1 MPAFKA
7 VLRPSFIEAPN
18 SFVAPIRTAARDR
31 KPTSPAL
38 QFAGQ
43 GAYGRP
49 VTATASTLRARL
61 YALLRYSDPTPAAR
75 QWRMVHLIVLGVG
88 LLAVIVLSIDELE
101 AQFRQILRTV
111 IWAVTFV
118 FFVEYLTRL
127 WVAPEIPRYQ
137 HEPPAKARLH
147 WAMSIPGLIGLLAVL
162 PAFMF
167 VGGYALTGADTAS
180 VFCILWILK
189 VGLHAPAFSTLAR
202 VVSNERAPIAS
213 VLILFAILLMI
224 AATAAHMFERV
235 RQPGQFGTLPGAM
248 WWAVVTLTTTGYGDV
263 VPITLGGRIVGSLLM
278 IAGIAV
284 LALMTGV
291 LATGFA
297 QEERRREYLRVWEQV
312 ARVPL
317 FASLGVVTLSE
328 IVGKLRTRYYPPRI
342 TVVRRGDPG
351 DSMFFIS
358 SGEVEVRLPNGGSV
372 RLGEGA
378 FFGEMALLERQPR
391 SASVATTRPT
401 TLLVLYA
408 SDFYEIASHIP
419 KLAEAVEV
427 EARRRREENLERQ
440 TSGARR

>member
-1 MPAFKA
+1 MEPRT
-7 VLRPSFIEAPN
+7 VPSH
-18 SFVAPIRTAARDR
+18 PI
-31 KPTSPAL
+31 PL
-38 QFAGQ
+38 
-43 GAYGRP
+43 YGRP
-49 VTATASTLRARL
+49 VTATAPTLRARI

-75 QWRMVHLIVLGVG
+75 QWRVANLLVLGLG
-88 LLAVIVLSIDELE
+88 LFAVILLSIDQMDE
-101 AQFRQILRTV
+101 QVRSILRAI
-111 IWAVTFV
+111 IWSVTAVFL
-118 FFVEYLTRL
+118 VEYLLRL
-127 WVAPEIPRYQ
+127 WAAPETPRYDQ
-137 HEPPAKARLH
+137 DSPTIARLR
-147 WAMSIPGLIGLLAVL
+147 WAGSIPGLIALLAVL
-162 PAFMF
+162 PAIMF
-167 VGGYALTGADTAS
+167 AGGYGITGADTAS
-180 VFCILWILK
+180 VFCVLWILK

-202 VVSNERAPIAS
+202 VISNERAPIAS

-235 RQPGQFGTLPGAM
+235 RQPEQFGTLPGAM

-263 VPITLGGRIVGSLLM
+263 VPLTVGGRMIGAMLM

-297 QEERRREYLRVWEQV
+297 QEERRREYLRVWDP
-312 ARVPL
+312 A
-317 FASLGVVTLSE
+317 
-328 IVGKLRTRYYPPRI
+328 RI
-342 TVVRRGDPG
+342 TVVRRGDAG

-372 RLGEGA
+372 RLGEGS

-408 SDFYEIASHIP
+408 SDFYETAAHIP
-419 KLAEAVEV
+419 QLAEAVEV

-440 TSGARR
+440 AGGTKR

>member
-1 MPAFKA
+1 M
-7 VLRPSFIEAPN
+7 
-18 SFVAPIRTAARDR
+18 VA
-31 KPTSPAL
+31 
-38 QFAGQ
+38 
-43 GAYGRP
+43 P
-49 VTATASTLRARL
+49 VTASAPTLRAHI
-61 YALLRYSDPTPAAR
+61 YALLRYTDPTPAAR
-75 QWRMVHLIVLGVG
+75 QWRMVNLVVLGVG
-88 LLAVIVLSIDELE
+88 LLAVIILSVDQLDHEM
-101 AQFRQILRTV
+101 RRILRGI
-111 IWAVTFV
+111 IWTVTFV
-118 FFVEYLTRL
+118 FLFEYVLRL
-127 WVAPEIPRYQ
+127 WVAPETPRYDQ
-137 HEPPAKARLH
+137 DTPTMARLR
-147 WAMSIPGLIGLLAVL
+147 WAGSLPGLIHLVAVM

-167 VGGYALTGADTAS
+167 AGGYAITGADTAS

-189 VGLHAPAFSTLAR
+189 VGLHAPAFATLAR

-213 VLILFAILLMI
+213 VLILFAILLMM
-224 AATAAHMFERV
+224 AATGAHMLERV
-235 RQPGQFGTLPGAM
+235 RQPEQFGSLPGAM

-263 VPITLGGRIVGSLLM
+263 VPVTLGGRLIGSMLM

-328 IVGKLRTRYYPPRI
+328 IVGKLRTRYYPARI
-342 TVVRRGDPG
+342 TVVRRGDAG

-358 SGEVEVRLPNGGSV
+358 SGEVEVRLPNGGAV

-419 KLAEAVEV
+419 KLAEAVED
-427 EARRRREENLERQ
+427 EAKRRREENLERQ
-440 TSGARR
+440 SGGAKR

>member
-1 MPAFKA
+1 
-7 VLRPSFIEAPN
+7 
-18 SFVAPIRTAARDR
+18 
-31 KPTSPAL
+31 
-38 QFAGQ
+38 
-43 GAYGRP
+43 
-49 VTATASTLRARL
+49 VTATAPTLRARI

-75 QWRMVHLIVLGVG
+75 QWRVANLLVLGLG
-88 LLAVIVLSIDELE
+88 LFAVILLSIDQMDE
-101 AQFRQILRTV
+101 QVRSILRAI
-111 IWAVTFV
+111 IWSVTAIFL
-118 FFVEYLTRL
+118 VEYLLRL
-127 WVAPEIPRYQ
+127 WVAPETPRYDQ
-137 HEPPAKARLH
+137 DSPTMARLR
-147 WAMSIPGLIGLLAVL
+147 WAGSIPGLIALLAVL
-162 PAFMF
+162 PAIMF
-167 VGGYALTGADTAS
+167 AGGYGITGADTAS
-180 VFCILWILK
+180 VFCVLWILK

-202 VVSNERAPIAS
+202 VISNERAPIAS

-235 RQPGQFGTLPGAM
+235 RQPEQFGTLPGAM

-263 VPITLGGRIVGSLLM
+263 VPLTVGGRMIGAMLM

-342 TVVRRGDPG
+342 TVVRRGDAG

-408 SDFYEIASHIP
+408 SDFYETASHIP
-419 KLAEAVEV
+419 QLAEAVEV

-440 TSGARR
+440 AGGAKR

>member
-1 MPAFKA
+1 
-7 VLRPSFIEAPN
+7 V
-18 SFVAPIRTAARDR
+18 
-31 KPTSPAL
+31 
-38 QFAGQ
+38 
-43 GAYGRP
+43 
-49 VTATASTLRARL
+49 
-61 YALLRYSDPTPAAR
+61 
-75 QWRMVHLIVLGVG
+75 VHLIVLAIG
-88 LLAVIVLSIDELE
+88 LFAVILLSVDELE
-101 AQFRQILRTV
+101 GQVRQILRV
-111 IWAVTFV
+111 IIWTVTFI
-118 FFVEYLTRL
+118 FLVEYLTRL
-127 WVAPEIPRYQ
+127 WVAPETPRYDQ
-137 HEPPAKARLH
+137 DTPTKARLR
-147 WAMSIPGLIGLLAVL
+147 WAASIQGLIGLLAVL

-167 VGGYALTGADTAS
+167 AGGYAITGADAAS
-180 VFCILWILK
+180 VFCVLWILK
-189 VGLHAPAFSTLAR
+189 VGLHAPAFSTLGR

-235 RQPGQFGTLPGAM
+235 KQPEQFGSLPGAM

-263 VPITLGGRIVGSLLM
+263 VPLTLGGRLVGSLLM
-278 IAGIAV
+278 ISGIAV

-342 TVVRRGDPG
+342 TVVRRGDAG

-391 SASVATTRPT
+391 SATVSTTRPT

-419 KLAEAVEV
+419 KLAEAVEN
-427 EARRRREENLERQ
+427 EAKRRREENLGRQ
-440 TSGARR
+440 AAGKR

>member
-1 MPAFKA
+1 M
-7 VLRPSFIEAPN
+7 
-18 SFVAPIRTAARDR
+18 VA
-31 KPTSPAL
+31 
-38 QFAGQ
+38 
-43 GAYGRP
+43 P
-49 VTATASTLRARL
+49 VTATALTIRARI

-75 QWRMVHLIVLGVG
+75 QVRVFSLIVLGIG

-101 AQFRQILRTV
+101 HGLRRILRIT
-111 IWAVTFV
+111 IWTVTFI
-118 FFVEYLTRL
+118 FLAEYLLRL
-127 WVAPEIPRYQ
+127 WACPEAPHYDQDTPLQ
-137 HEPPAKARLH
+137 ARLH
-147 WAMSIPGLIGLLAVL
+147 WARSVEGLINLLAVT
-162 PAFMF
+162 PAFLF
-167 VGGYALTGADTAS
+167 AGGYAITGADTAS

-189 VGLHAPAFSTLAR
+189 LGLHAPAFSTLVR
-202 VVSNERAPIAS
+202 VMSNERAAIAS
-213 VLILFAILLMI
+213 VLILFTILLMI
-224 AATAAHMFERV
+224 AATAAHMLERI
-235 RQPGQFGTLPGAM
+235 RQPEQFGSLPGAM

-263 VPITLGGRIVGSLLM
+263 VPLTAGGRIVGGLLM
-278 IAGIAV
+278 ISGIAV
-284 LALMTGV
+284 LALMTGI

-372 RLGEGA
+372 ALGEGA

-391 SASVATTRPT
+391 SASVATTKPT

-419 KLAEAVEV
+419 KLAEAVEI
-427 EARRRREENLERQ
+427 EAKRRAEENLERQ
-440 TSGARR
+440 AAGAGR

>member
-1 MPAFKA
+1 
-7 VLRPSFIEAPN
+7 
-18 SFVAPIRTAARDR
+18 
-31 KPTSPAL
+31 L

-43 GAYGRP
+43 DAYGP
-49 VTATASTLRARL
+49 VVTATASTPRARI
-61 YALLRYSDPTPAAR
+61 YALLRYTDPTPAAR
-75 QWRMVHLIVLGVG
+75 QWRAVNLTVLGIG
-88 LLAVIVLSIDELE
+88 LFAVILLSVDELD
-101 AQFRQILRTV
+101 AQLRSLLRTV
-111 IWAVTFV
+111 IWTVTFI
-118 FFVEYLTRL
+118 FLAEYLVRL
-127 WVAPEIPRYQ
+127 WIAPENRRYDQ
-137 HEPPAKARLH
+137 DTPFKARLR
-147 WAMSIPGLIGLLAVL
+147 WAMSIEGLIGLLAVM

-167 VGGYALTGADTAS
+167 AGGYTITGADTAS

-189 VGLHAPAFSTLAR
+189 IGLHAPAFSTLAR

-224 AATAAHMFERV
+224 AATGAHMLERV
-235 RQPGQFGTLPGAM
+235 RQPEQFGSLPGAM

-263 VPITLGGRIVGSLLM
+263 VPLTVGGRMIGALLM

-342 TVVRRGDPG
+342 TVVRRGDAG

-358 SGEVEVRLPNGGSV
+358 SGEVEVRLPNGGAV

-419 KLAEAVEV
+419 KLAEAVEI
-427 EARRRREENLERQ
+427 EAKRRREENLERQ
-440 TSGARR
+440 AGGAKR

>member
-1 MPAFKA
+1 M
-7 VLRPSFIEAPN
+7 
-18 SFVAPIRTAARDR
+18 VA
-31 KPTSPAL
+31 S
-38 QFAGQ
+38 
-43 GAYGRP
+43 
-49 VTATASTLRARL
+49 VTATAPTLRARI
-61 YALLRYSDPTPAAR
+61 YALLRYTDPTPAAR
-75 QWRMVHLIVLGVG
+75 QVRTVELVVLAVG
-88 LLAVIVLSIDELE
+88 LLAVILLSIDELD
-101 AQFRQILRTV
+101 RDLRRALRIV
-111 IWAVTFV
+111 IWTVTFI
-118 FFVEYLTRL
+118 FLGEYLLRL
-127 WVAPEIPRYQ
+127 WVAPEGPHYDQ
-137 HEPPAKARLH
+137 DSETKARLH
-147 WAMSIPGLIGLLAVL
+147 WALTLPGLVNLLAIM

-167 VGGYALTGADTAS
+167 FSGYAITGADAAS

-189 VGLHAPAFSTLAR
+189 LGLHAPAFSTLAR

-213 VLILFAILLMI
+213 VLILFAILLMM
-224 AATAAHMFERV
+224 AATAAHMLERV
-235 RQPGQFGTLPGAM
+235 RQPEQFGSLPGAM

-263 VPITLGGRIVGSLLM
+263 VPLTVGGRMVGALLM

-284 LALMTGV
+284 LALMTGI

-372 RLGEGA
+372 ALGEGA

-419 KLAEAVEV
+419 KLAEAVEI
-427 EARRRREENLERQ
+427 EAKRRRDENLERQ
-440 TSGARR
+440 AGGARR

>member
-1 MPAFKA
+1 M
-7 VLRPSFIEAPN
+7 
-18 SFVAPIRTAARDR
+18 
-31 KPTSPAL
+31 
-38 QFAGQ
+38 
-43 GAYGRP
+43 
-49 VTATASTLRARL
+49 RARF

-75 QWRMVHLIVLGVG
+75 QWRVANLIVLGIG
-88 LLAVIVLSIDELE
+88 LMAVILLSIDQLDE
-101 AQFRQILRTV
+101 QVRRILRIV
-111 IWAVTFV
+111 IWCVTVV
-118 FFVEYLTRL
+118 FFVEYLLRL
-127 WVAPEIPRYQ
+127 WVAPETPRYDQ
-137 HEPPAKARLH
+137 DSPTTARLR
-147 WAMSIPGLIGLLAVL
+147 WAISIPGLIAMLAVL
-162 PAFMF
+162 PAVMF
-167 VGGYALTGADTAS
+167 AGGYGITGADTAS

-202 VVSNERAPIAS
+202 VISNERAPIAS

-224 AATAAHMFERV
+224 AATAAHMLERV
-235 RQPGQFGTLPGAM
+235 RQPEQFGSLPGAM

-263 VPITLGGRIVGSLLM
+263 VPVTVGGRIVGALLM

-297 QEERRREYLRVWEQV
+297 QEERRREYLKVWEQV
-312 ARVPL
+312 ARVPI

-328 IVGKLRTRYYPPRI
+328 IVGKLRTRYYPARI
-342 TVVRRGDPG
+342 TVVRRGDAG

-391 SASVATTRPT
+391 SASVATTKPT

-408 SDFYEIASHIP
+408 SDFYETAAHIP
-419 KLAEAVEV
+419 QLAEAVEV

-440 TSGARR
+440 GAGPRR

>member
-1 MPAFKA
+1 
-7 VLRPSFIEAPN
+7 
-18 SFVAPIRTAARDR
+18 
-31 KPTSPAL
+31 
-38 QFAGQ
+38 
-43 GAYGRP
+43 
-49 VTATASTLRARL
+49 VTATAPTLRARI

-75 QWRMVHLIVLGVG
+75 QWRVANLLVLGLG
-88 LLAVIVLSIDELE
+88 LFAVILLSIDQMDE
-101 AQFRQILRTV
+101 QMRSILRAI
-111 IWAVTFV
+111 IWSVTAIFL
-118 FFVEYLTRL
+118 VEYLLRL
-127 WVAPEIPRYQ
+127 WVAPETPRYDQ
-137 HEPPAKARLH
+137 DSPTMARLR
-147 WAMSIPGLIGLLAVL
+147 WAGSIPGLIALLAVL
-162 PAFMF
+162 PAIMF
-167 VGGYALTGADTAS
+167 AGGYGITGADTAS
-180 VFCILWILK
+180 VFCVLWILK

-202 VVSNERAPIAS
+202 VISNERAPIAS

-235 RQPGQFGTLPGAM
+235 RQPEQFGTLPGAM

-263 VPITLGGRIVGSLLM
+263 VPLTVGGRLIGGMLM

-342 TVVRRGDPG
+342 TVVRRGDAG

-408 SDFYEIASHIP
+408 SDFYETASHIP
-419 KLAEAVEV
+419 QLAEAVEV

-440 TSGARR
+440 AGGAKR